1 MRTAA
6 LLIAAAAPLV
16 LPAAALA
23 DSASISVTDPSAEI
37 ATVHTLSY
45 QTATPKRIHVKYR
58 PTGGQPCAPT
68 ADDDPGTWM
77 HFAGA
82 GISGAGSAPFSWTWR
97 IPGQYQVCFWI
108 ASSSYT
114 LPTFAT
120 SQIMTVR
127 APTGT
132 LQISA
137 PPRLAP
143 GRTGVFGVTG
153 QTEVGRYAFL
163 KYRPVGGQ
171 PCAPTAD
178 DDPGNSLGVYGERV
192 QGAYAVSRTASID
205 EPGTYQ
211 LCAWLASSS
220 GATPTAATS
229 TVMTVA
235 NPVLPLAVT
244 ALRTS
249 GRRVAVTTR
258 VPGAGTLVVRVIRT
272 GTARA
277 VPVTRLRATGARR
290 ISVSWTLPRRYRSG
304 AYAVIV
310 FFRPDTGAA
319 REIRRSVR
327 LG

>member
-1 MRTAA
+1 MRKNALVMLAA
-6 LLIAAAAPLV
+6 SAPLA
-16 LPAAALA
+16 LPAVALA
-23 DSASISVTDPSAEI
+23 DSASISVADPAAEI
-37 ATVHTLSY
+37 ASVHTLSY
-45 QTATPKRIHVKYR
+45 QTATPKSIYVTYR

-68 ADDDPGTWM
+68 ARDDPGSSLY
-77 HFAGA
+77 FYGRD
-82 GISGAGSAPFSWTWR
+82 ISGAGSIPFSWTWNA
-97 IPGQYQVCFWI
+97 PGQYLVCFWI
-108 ASSSYT
+108 ASSSGT

-120 SQIMTVR
+120 SQVITVR

-137 PPRLAP
+137 PPQLVP
-143 GRTGVFGVTG
+143 GRTAAFGVSG
-153 QTEVGRYAFL
+153 QTEVGREVYL
-163 KYRPVGGQ
+163 SYRPVGGQ
-171 PCAPTAD
+171 PCAPTAR
-178 DDPGNSLGVYGERV
+178 DDPGSAVIYGRDV
-192 QGAYAVSRTASID
+192 QGAFSTTQTTSIATA
-205 EPGTYQ
+205 GTYL

-229 TVMTVA
+229 TVITVA

-258 VPGAGTLVVRVIRT
+258 VPGAGTLVVRVVRR
-272 GTARA
+272 GTART

-290 ISVSWTLPRRYRSG
+290 ISVSWTLPRRYRAG

-310 FFRPDTGAA
+310 VFRPDAGSA